1 VSDPA
6 SLLDQLAEA
15 GGYAV
20 GLTLTQGLSPGE
32 VLDGIELEACHFE
45 GNVLEGAVLRGCT
58 FTDCVFTGCNVNRVD
73 LDGSR
78 FVDCRFLDCTALAVT
93 WTRAT
98 PAVLSSRPWD
108 FERCRLDLA
117 SFHEGAMAGSRL
129 VDCSLREADFGGAD
143 AQRVDFGGSDL
154 GAAVFV
160 GTDLRGASL
169 IGATGYG
176 FDPSQNR
183 VRGLRVDAT
192 ATTGLLTAMGLV
204 VEH

>member
-1 VSDPA
+1 MSETA
-6 SLLDQLAEA
+6 SLLDQLAET

-20 GLTLTQGLSPGE
+20 DLTLTRGLSPGE
-32 VLDGIELEACHFE
+32 VLDGLELEACRFE

-73 LDGSR
+73 LDGTR
-78 FVDCRFLDCTALAVT
+78 FVDCRFVDSTALAVT
-93 WTRAT
+93 WTRAA

-117 SFHEGAMAGSRL
+117 SFQEAAMAGSRL

-143 AQRVDFGGSDL
+143 AQRVDFAGSDL
-154 GAAVFV
+154 SAAVFV

-183 VRGLRVDAT
+183 VRGLRVGAT